1 MPLFALIILY
11 KGEKRPALDTDRAL
25 EIDTSIIESGDC
37 VYFALAVKQNLNQG
51 IYTHNGSHGTLRVQ
65 QSKEE
70 EPNQVILDSSARS
83 AFEIQDK
90 ETYKF
95 GETSWTLEKGHI
107 KIAVR

>member
-1 MPLFALIILY
+1 M
-11 KGEKRPALDTDRAL
+11 D
-25 EIDTSIIESGDC
+25 
-37 VYFALAVKQNLNQG
+37 
-51 IYTHNGSHGTLRVQ
+51 NGSHVALRVQ

-90 ETYKF
+90 ETNKF
-95 GETSWTLEKGHI
+95 GKTSWTLDKGNI